1 MTIDLFSLI
10 VHSYILIT
18 IIAGFFSG
26 TIVGLFGAGG
36 GIITVPILVYALGFS
51 QYNATRYSMMFIGA
65 NAAVSAINAQK
76 MQQIKWN
83 SVFTL
88 GIVSFVSV
96 FLFRTFL
103 VPSIPTS
110 FIIFSHTIPKD
121 TIAMIFFSFLLFT
134 AAYLMTKRKEIETTE
149 EVPPSPIRTIS
160 FGVFLGA
167 IIGLFGVGGGFL
179 TTPYFVAFDRQ
190 NVKTAIGTST
200 ALLLINSI
208 VGIIGDLIT
217 SLNVDLLFVLLFLIG
232 SFGGVWA
239 GIIVKNR
246 VSSAKLSLFFI
257 VLVCTIGFGVLG
269 KELFSLILH
278 R

>member
-1 MTIDLFSLI
+1 MEIFDGIIHGYF
-10 VHSYILIT
+10 LIT
-18 IIAGFFSG
+18 LISGFFSG
-26 TIVGLFGAGG
+26 SIVGLFGAGG
-36 GIITVPILVYALGFS
+36 GIVTVPILVYALGFS

-65 NAAVSAINAQK
+65 NAAVSAINAHK
-76 MQQIKWN
+76 MKQIKWN

-96 FLFRTFL
+96 FLFRTYL
-103 VPSIPTS
+103 VPSIPKS
-110 FIIFSHTIPKD
+110 FTIFSQTIPKD

-134 AAYLMTKRKEIETTE
+134 AGYLMTKRKEIDSPE
-149 EVPPSPIRTIS
+149 EVPSSPMRTIS

-179 TTPYFVAFDRQ
+179 TTPYFVAFDKQ
-190 NVKTAIGTST
+190 NVRTAIGTST

-217 SLNVDLLFVLLFLIG
+217 SLDVDLMFVLLFLLG

-239 GIIVKNR
+239 GILVKNK
-246 VSSAKLSLFFI
+246 VSNSKLSLFFI
-257 VLVCTIGFGVLG
+257 YLVTSIGIGVLL
-269 KELFSLILH
+269 KEIFTLIYL
-278 R
+278 

>member
-1 MTIDLFSLI
+1 MEIFDGI
-10 VHSYILIT
+10 VHGYFLIT
-18 IIAGFFSG
+18 LISGFFSG
-26 TIVGLFGAGG
+26 SIVGLFGAGG
-36 GIITVPILVYALGFS
+36 GIVTVPILVYALGFS

-76 MQQIKWN
+76 MKQIKWN
-83 SVFTL
+83 SVYTL
-88 GIVSFVSV
+88 GIVSILSV

-103 VPSIPTS
+103 VPSIPKS
-110 FIIFSHTIPKD
+110 FTLYSHIVPKD

-134 AAYLMTKRKEIETTE
+134 AAYLMTKRKEVDHTE
-149 EVPPSPIRTIS
+149 DVPSSPIRTIS

-179 TTPYFVAFDRQ
+179 TTPYFVAFDKQ

-200 ALLLINSI
+200 ALLLLNSI
-208 VGIIGDLIT
+208 VGIVSDLIT
-217 SLNVDLLFVLLFLIG
+217 SIHLDVLFVLLFLLG
-232 SFGGVWA
+232 SFGGVWV

-246 VSSAKLSLFFI
+246 VSNSKLSLFFI
-257 VLVCTIGFGVLG
+257 FLVSTIGIGVLA
-269 KELFSLILH
+269 KEVYSLCLN

>member
-1 MTIDLFSLI
+1 MEIFDGI
-10 VHSYILIT
+10 VHGYFLIT
-18 IIAGFFSG
+18 LISGFFSG
-26 TIVGLFGAGG
+26 SIVGLFGAGG
-36 GIITVPILVYALGFS
+36 GIVTVPILVYALGFS
-51 QYNATRYSMMFIGA
+51 QYNATRYSMLFIGA
-65 NAAVSAINAQK
+65 NAAVSAVNAQK
-76 MQQIKWN
+76 MKQIKWN

-96 FLFRTFL
+96 FLFRTYL
-103 VPSIPTS
+103 VPSIPKS
-110 FIIFSHTIPKD
+110 FTIFSQTVPKD

-134 AAYLMTKRKEIETTE
+134 AAYLMTKRKDVDSTE
-149 EVPPSPIRTIS
+149 EVPSSPMRTIS

-179 TTPYFVAFDRQ
+179 TTPYFVAFDKQ
-190 NVKTAIGTST
+190 NVRTAIGTST

-217 SLNVDLLFVLLFLIG
+217 SLDVDLFFVLLFLLG
-232 SFGGVWA
+232 SFGGVWG

-246 VSSAKLSLFFI
+246 ISNSKLSLFFI
-257 VLVCTIGFGVLG
+257 YLVTTIGIGVLG
-269 KELFSLILH
+269 KEVYSLCLD

>member
-1 MTIDLFSLI
+1 MEIFDGIIHGYF
-10 VHSYILIT
+10 LIT
-18 IIAGFFSG
+18 LISGFFSG
-26 TIVGLFGAGG
+26 SIVGLFGAGG
-36 GIITVPILVYALGFS
+36 GIVTVPILVYALGFS
-51 QYNATRYSMMFIGA
+51 QYNATRYSMIFIGA

-76 MQQIKWN
+76 MKQIKWN

-88 GIVSFVSV
+88 GIISFVSV
-96 FLFRTFL
+96 FLFRTYL
-103 VPSIPTS
+103 VPSIPKS
-110 FIIFSHTIPKD
+110 FTIFSQTIAKD
-121 TIAMIFFSFLLFT
+121 TLAMIFFSLLLFT
-134 AAYLMTKRKEIETTE
+134 AAYLMTKRKEVDTTE
-149 EVPPSPIRTIS
+149 EVQNSPFRTIS

-179 TTPYFVAFDRQ
+179 TTPYFVAFDKQ

-217 SLNVDLLFVLLFLIG
+217 SLNVDLLFVLIFLLG

-246 VSSAKLSLFFI
+246 VSNSKLSLFFI
-257 VLVCTIGFGVLG
+257 YLVSTIGIGVLA
-269 KELFSLILH
+269 KEVYSLCLNH
-278 R
+278 

>member
-1 MTIDLFSLI
+1 MDIFDGI
-10 VHSYILIT
+10 VQGYFLIT

-26 TIVGLFGAGG
+26 SIVGLFGAGG
-36 GIITVPILVYALGFS
+36 GIITVPILVYLLGFS
-51 QYNATRYSMMFIGA
+51 QYNATRYSMIFIGA
-65 NAAVSAINAQK
+65 NAAVSAVNAQK
-76 MQQIKWN
+76 MKQIKWN

-88 GIVSFVSV
+88 GIVSFMSV
-96 FLFRTFL
+96 FLFRTYL
-103 VPSIPTS
+103 VPSIPKS
-110 FIIFSHTIPKD
+110 FTLFSQTIPKD

-134 AAYLMTKRKEIETTE
+134 AAYLMTKRKEVDSTE
-149 EVPPSPIRTIS
+149 EVPSSPMRTIS

-167 IIGLFGVGGGFL
+167 IIGIFGVGGGFL
-179 TTPYFVAFDRQ
+179 TTPYFVAFDKQ

-217 SLNVDLLFVLLFLIG
+217 SLHVDMLFVLLFLLG

-246 VSSAKLSLFFI
+246 VSNSKLSKFFI
-257 VLVCTIGFGVLG
+257 YLVCSIGIGVLL
-269 KELFSLILH
+269 KEVYSLSLN

>member
-1 MTIDLFSLI
+1 MDVFEFI
-10 VHSYILIT
+10 VHGYFLIILV
-18 IIAGFFSG
+18 AGFFSG
-26 TIVGLFGAGG
+26 SIVGLFGAGS
-36 GIITVPILVYALGFS
+36 GIVTVPILVYLLGFS

-76 MQQIKWN
+76 MKQIKWN

-103 VPSIPTS
+103 VPSIPKS
-110 FIIFSHTIPKD
+110 FSVFSHIVPKD

-134 AAYLMTKRKEIETTE
+134 AAYLMTKRKEVDHTE
-149 EVPPSPIRTIS
+149 DVPSSPIRTIS

-179 TTPYFVAFDRQ
+179 TTPYFVAFDKQ

-200 ALLLINSI
+200 ALLLLNAI
-208 VGIIGDLIT
+208 VGIVSDLIT
-217 SLNVDLLFVLLFLIG
+217 SIHLDVLFVLLFLLG

-246 VSSAKLSLFFI
+246 VSNSKLSMFFI
-257 VLVCTIGFGVLG
+257 FLVCSIGLGVLG
-269 KELFSLILH
+269 KEVYSLCLN

>member
-1 MTIDLFSLI
+1 MEIFDGIIHGYF
-10 VHSYILIT
+10 LIT
-18 IIAGFFSG
+18 LISGFFSG
-26 TIVGLFGAGG
+26 SIVGLFGAGG
-36 GIITVPILVYALGFS
+36 GIVTVPILVYALGFS

-76 MQQIKWN
+76 MKQIKWN

-96 FLFRTFL
+96 FLFRTYL
-103 VPSIPTS
+103 VPSIPKS
-110 FIIFSHTIPKD
+110 FTIFSQTIPKD

-134 AAYLMTKRKEIETTE
+134 AGYLMTKRKEIDSPE
-149 EVPPSPIRTIS
+149 EVPSSPMRTIS

-179 TTPYFVAFDRQ
+179 TTPYFVAFDKQ
-190 NVKTAIGTST
+190 NVRTAIGTST

-217 SLNVDLLFVLLFLIG
+217 SLDVDLMFVLLFLLG

-239 GIIVKNR
+239 GILVKNK
-246 VSSAKLSLFFI
+246 VSNSKLSLFFI
-257 VLVCTIGFGVLG
+257 YLVTSIGIGVLL
-269 KELFSLILH
+269 KEIFTLIYL
-278 R
+278 

>member
-1 MTIDLFSLI
+1 MEIFDGIIHGYF
-10 VHSYILIT
+10 LIT
-18 IIAGFFSG
+18 LISGFFSG
-26 TIVGLFGAGG
+26 SIVGLFGAGG
-36 GIITVPILVYALGFS
+36 GIVTVPILVYALGFS
-51 QYNATRYSMMFIGA
+51 QYNATRYSMIFIGA

-76 MQQIKWN
+76 MKQIKWN

-88 GIVSFVSV
+88 GIISFVSV
-96 FLFRTFL
+96 FLFRTYL
-103 VPSIPTS
+103 VPSIPKS
-110 FIIFSHTIPKD
+110 FTIFSQTIAKD
-121 TIAMIFFSFLLFT
+121 TLAMIFFSLLLFT
-134 AAYLMTKRKEIETTE
+134 AAYLMTKRKEVDTTE
-149 EVPPSPIRTIS
+149 EVQNSPFRTIS

-179 TTPYFVAFDRQ
+179 TTPYFVAFDKQ

-217 SLNVDLLFVLLFLIG
+217 SLNVDLLFVLIFLLG

-246 VSSAKLSLFFI
+246 VSNSKLSLFFI
-257 VLVCTIGFGVLG
+257 YLVSTIGIGVLL
-269 KELFSLILH
+269 KEIFTLIYQ
-278 R
+278 

>member
-1 MTIDLFSLI
+1 MEIFDGI
-10 VHSYILIT
+10 VHGYFLIT
-18 IIAGFFSG
+18 LISGFFSG
-26 TIVGLFGAGG
+26 SIVGLFGAGG
-36 GIITVPILVYALGFS
+36 GIVTVPILVYALGFS

-76 MQQIKWN
+76 MKQIKWN

-96 FLFRTFL
+96 FLFRTYL
-103 VPSIPTS
+103 VPSIPKS
-110 FIIFSHTIPKD
+110 FTIFSQTIPKD
-121 TIAMIFFSFLLFT
+121 TVAMIFFSFLLFT
-134 AAYLMTKRKEIETTE
+134 AAYLMTKRKEVDSTE
-149 EVPPSPIRTIS
+149 EVPSSPMRTIS

-179 TTPYFVAFDRQ
+179 TTPYFVAFDKQ
-190 NVKTAIGTST
+190 NVRTAIGTST

-217 SLNVDLLFVLLFLIG
+217 SLNVDLLFVLIFLLG

-246 VSSAKLSLFFI
+246 VSNSKLSMFFI
-257 VLVCTIGFGVLG
+257 YLVSTIGIGVLL
-269 KELFSLILH
+269 KEIFTLIYQ
-278 R
+278 